1 MDGHALCPLCRHQN
15 PAENRFCGSCGVS
28 LSGSRQLVPRP
39 KGSSLVAAGRAVPA
53 RLKPVGKALA
63 AGAAALAAEA
73 FLSRLDRRAD
83 WRPPPS
89 SPASTQGDEP
99 AVPGRLVV
107 GGGLAEVLVL
117 LSEGGSR
124 GRVVERRA
132 ARWFYAVE
140 TPDRR
145 G

>member
-83 WRPPPS
+83 WRPPRRLRPPPRATNPPCPGAS
-89 SPASTQGDEP
+89 SS
-99 AVPGRLVV
+99 V
-107 GGGLAEVLVL
+107 GA
-117 LSEGGSR
+117 
-124 GRVVERRA
+124 
-132 ARWFYAVE
+132 
-140 TPDRR
+140 
-145 G
+145 